1 MLRRTNKDSIFL
13 MYQQYPR
20 MTKTTQIAADNKA
33 QFSVLSPKTVKNMM
47 KTSGGG
53 ISGFDK
59 YQLKVNPS
67 KHHEPSNSS
76 DRKLVN
82 YLSSLQAEG
91 SKNKEDLRY
100 VPVENISLFDDHQ
113 APMSARVP
121 KTEGMI
127 SSQKQPYL
135 GQSLNSI
142 PFIRNFKVISVFKKW
157 AAY

>member
-1 MLRRTNKDSIFL
+1 MLTRINKDSIFL

-20 MTKTTQIAADNKA
+20 MTKTTQIAPDNKA

-82 YLSSLQAEG
+82 YLNSLQADD

-100 VPVENISLFDDHQ
+100 VPVENISLFDDSQ

-127 SSQKQPYL
+127 STQKKPHYS
-135 GQSLNSI
+135 QSLSSI
-142 PFIRNFKVISVFKKW
+142 SIIKNFKVIKVFK
-157 AAY
+157 